1 MKTTHVPSGFHP
13 VQHERIIEE
22 LVHDA
27 YKLRGK
33 LPEPTICPSCGAVFR
48 QGRWQWLDVVSLG
61 VANEHLCPACLRMQD
76 HFPAGYVFIAGAFA
90 ASHRNEILQLIHN
103 EEAHQKA
110 EHPLKRIMAIK
121 PEEGG
126 VLVTTTDI
134 HLARGIGEA
143 LHRAYQGTLQFHYN
157 PEELLLRVRW
167 ERE

>member
-22 LVHDA
+22 LVHDS

-33 LPEPTICPSCGAVFR
+33 LPEPTVCPSCGAVFR
-48 QGRWQWLDVVSLG
+48 QGRWQWLETVPG
-61 VANEHLCPACLRMQD
+61 ANEHVCPACLRIQD
-76 HFPAGYVFIAGAFA
+76 HFPAGYVFISGGFA
-90 ASHRNEILQLIHN
+90 SSHQNELLQIIHN

-121 PEEGG
+121 SEEGG

-143 LHRAYQGTLQFHYN
+143 LHRAYQGTLTFHYN
-157 PEELLLRVRW
+157 PEQFLLRVRW
-167 ERE
+167 DRD